1 MFAFFRI
8 TFQWCQ
14 SGWLFIAF
22 LARAFVLQ
30 TIALGVKVKP
40 ENMNENWKGLCRM
53 AKLFMLLANTNRDFI
68 FLLILTLEVSFSED
82 FFRTGYED
90 GNGE

>member
-14 SGWLFIAF
+14 SGRLFIAF
-22 LARAFVLQ
+22 LARAFVLL

-40 ENMNENWKGLCRM
+40 GNMNEYWRALRRT
-53 AKLFMLLANTNRDFI
+53 AKLFMFLANTSSDFI
-68 FLLILTLEVSFSED
+68 FLLYGEFKLPTLEVSLSFYRFS
-82 FFRTGYED
+82 FR
-90 GNGE
+90 